1 MPPLLTA
8 LAPFIDTL
16 ANVLVV
22 SVSAYWAL
30 YLYRTRRTGE
40 GKLEISCTVERHPL
54 SPTHTLFSVQ
64 TAYRNTGDVLIEADP
79 RDPGNALTVR
89 RLPSGDTLRVG
100 VVPIAGLEL
109 LCPPIP
115 AFSEM
120 ERVGPADAHL
130 LFEPRT
136 TSTFHT
142 CFVSD
147 RRTLILTVLL
157 TDTKGYGYS
166 TQRILA
172 PEPSLP

>member
-1 MPPLLTA
+1 MPSLTA
-8 LAPFIDTL
+8 LAPFVDTL

-40 GKLEISCTVERHPL
+40 GKLEIACTVEQHTL
-54 SPTHTLFSVQ
+54 SPTRTLFSVQ

-79 RDPGNALTVR
+79 RDPDNTLTVR
-89 RLPSGDTLRVG
+89 CLPSGDMLRVG
-100 VVPIAGLEL
+100 AVPVAELEL

-120 ERVGPADAHL
+120 ERVGPSDAHL
-130 LFEPRT
+130 LFEPGT
-136 TSTFHT
+136 TSSFHT

-147 RRTLILTVLL
+147 RRTLVLTVLL
-157 TDTKGYGYS
+157 TDTRGYCYS
-166 TQRILA
+166 TQRILT
-172 PEPSLP
+172 P